1 MRVRCR
7 SYKRGSV
14 MRNKILIKVTA
25 LIMVLALTGC
35 GNKANNT
42 DSTTDTAR
50 RSFGK
55 LVKNYEHTHV
65 GLD

>member
-1 MRVRCR
+1 
-7 SYKRGSV
+7 
-14 MRNKILIKVTA
+14 
-25 LIMVLALTGC
+25 MVLALTGC